1 MPMIDVD
8 GLPTYNEIEGPD
20 DAPVLTLAHGQAFDL
35 TVWRSQVP
43 YFGDRFRVLCPD
55 LRGHGRT
62 GNGD

>member
-1 MPMIDVD
+1 MPTIDVG
-8 GLPTYNEIEGPD
+8 GLPTYYEIEGPD

-43 YFGDRFRVLCPD
+43 YFGDGFRVLCPD

-62 GNGD
+62 GR